1 MRIAVYYFYL
11 IFAIT
16 IYSCA
21 NVVTPTGGQKDITP
35 PTVLQY
41 TPDSN
46 TLYFDAT
53 EIQIQFDE
61 YVVLNDVFNQVIIS
75 PPLDGIPE
83 YRIKGKTL
91 TIKLNSTLRDST
103 TYTINFGQAI
113 KDNTEGNI
121 LNNFTYVFSTGSYLD
136 SLQISGK
143 VTDLLTGIPS
153 EKTFVVLYYEPT
165 DTSFTTSK
173 PYYFTKTDET
183 GNFKISNIKA
193 GNYKLYAL
201 EDQNFNYYYDLPNER
216 IAFQRETIFIDS
228 NISGQKL
235 QIFSEEKIKQNLLE
249 TKSQRY
255 AQTQMVFS
263 KPTNDVI
270 INSLNPI
277 SENIYFT
284 KNKTKDTIII
294 WSDNFK
300 LDTFRLKINYDTS
313 EIIKKIYLK
322 SIPVD
327 SNFQLNKNTFTSNVI
342 AINKGEDARADWDP
356 EKVIILKFYN
366 PVLTFDTTMLK
377 IWSVNDSIFMPHPI
391 IKIDSLDSRKVY
403 IQYSWKP
410 ENAYDIILAKNF
422 TKDIFGLENK
432 PDTLKILLKKQ
443 DAYSLLT
450 TTIKNLSGQNIIF
463 QLMKSDLSPVEEIYI
478 DEAQFTSEEKKYA
491 VTINYL
497 VPGIYRIRA
506 IIDLDKNGKWSP
518 GDLSKNTLPEPV
530 ILFPIDQNLRANWEN
545 EIDWVIK

>member
-11 IFAIT
+11 LIALT

-21 NVVTPTGGQKDITP
+21 NIVTPTGGEKDIIP

-41 TPDSN
+41 SPDTNSVF
-46 TLYFDAT
+46 FDAT

-83 YRIKGKTL
+83 YKIKGKTL
-91 TIKLNSTLRDST
+91 TIKLNSSLRDST

-143 VTDLLTGIPS
+143 VTDLLTGAPS

-165 DTSFTTSK
+165 DTSFQTSK
-173 PYYFTKTDET
+173 PYYFSKTDET

-193 GNYKLYAL
+193 GEYKLYAL
-201 EDQNFNYYYDLPNER
+201 EDQNFNYFYDLPNER
-216 IAFQRETIFIDS
+216 IAFQPESIQIDS
-228 NISGQKL
+228 NITGQNL

-263 KPTNDVI
+263 KPATEVNI
-270 INSLNPI
+270 SSINPI
-277 SENIYFT
+277 SENIYFS
-284 KNKTKDTIII
+284 KNKTRDTIII
-294 WSDNFK
+294 WSDNYK
-300 LDTFRLKINYDTS
+300 LDTFRLKLNFDTT

-322 SIPVD
+322 SIPAD
-327 SNFQLNKNTFTSNVI
+327 SNFQLNKNTFTTNVF

-356 EKVIILKFYN
+356 EKKLTLNFYN
-366 PVLTFDTTMLK
+366 PVLAVDTNMLK
-377 IWSVNDSIFMPHPI
+377 IWNVTDSAYTKLSLIT
-391 IKIDSLDSRKVY
+391 IDSLDARKVH
-403 IQYSWKP
+403 IHYSWKT
-410 ENAYDIILAKNF
+410 ENAYDIIINKNF
-422 TKDIFGLENK
+422 SRDIFGLTNK
-432 PDTLKILLKKQ
+432 QDTLKIQLKKQ

-450 TTIKNLSGQNIIF
+450 TTIKNVSGNNIIY
-463 QLMKSDLSPVEEIYI
+463 QLLKSDLTPVEEVYI
-478 DEAQFTSEEKKYA
+478 QETQFIGEEKKYS

-497 VPGIYRIRA
+497 LPGIYKIRV
-506 IIDLDKNGKWSP
+506 IIDLDKNGKWTP
-518 GDLSKNTLPEPV
+518 GDLEKNTLPEPV

>member
-1 MRIAVYYFYL
+1 MRIAAYYFYL
-11 IFAIT
+11 LIGLT

-21 NVVTPTGGQKDITP
+21 NIVTPTGGEKDIIP

-41 TPDSN
+41 SPDTNSI
-46 TLYFDAT
+46 YFDAT

-83 YRIKGKTL
+83 YKIKGKTL

-103 TYTINFGQAI
+103 TYTVNFGQAI

-143 VTDLLTGIPS
+143 VTDLLTGAPS

-165 DTSFTTSK
+165 DTSFQTSK
-173 PYYFTKTDET
+173 PYYFSKTDET

-193 GNYKLYAL
+193 GEYKLYAL
-201 EDQNFNYYYDLPNER
+201 EDQNFNYFYDLPNER
-216 IAFQRETIFIDS
+216 IAFQRETILIDS
-228 NISGQKL
+228 NITDQRL

-263 KPTNDVI
+263 KPATEVI
-270 INSLNPI
+270 ISSINPI
-277 SENIYFT
+277 SENIYFS
-284 KNKTKDTIII
+284 KNKSRDTIII
-294 WSDNFK
+294 WSDNYK
-300 LDTFRLKINYDTS
+300 LDTFRVKINFDTT

-322 SIPVD
+322 SIPAD
-327 SNFQLNKNTFTSNVI
+327 SNFQLNKNTFTTNVV

-356 EKVIILKFYN
+356 EKKITLNFYN
-366 PVLTFDTTMLK
+366 PVLDVDTNMLK
-377 IWSVNDSIFMPHPI
+377 IWNVTDSAYTKYSLIT
-391 IKIDSLDSRKVY
+391 IDSLDARKVH
-403 IQYSWKP
+403 IQYSWKTG
-410 ENAYDIILAKNF
+410 NAYDVIINKNF
-422 TKDIFGLENK
+422 SRDIFGLINK
-432 PDTLKILLKKQ
+432 QDTLKIKLKKQ

-450 TTIKNLSGQNIIF
+450 TTIKNISGNNIIY
-463 QLMKSDLSPVEEIYI
+463 QLLKSDLTLVEEVYI
-478 DEAQFTSEEKKYA
+478 QQIQFVGEEKKYA

-497 VPGIYRIRA
+497 SPGIYKIRV
-506 IIDLDKNGKWSP
+506 IIDLDKNGKWTP
-518 GDLSKNTLPEPV
+518 GDLDKNTLPESV

>member
-1 MRIAVYYFYL
+1 MRIAAYYFYL
-11 IFAIT
+11 LIGLT

-21 NVVTPTGGQKDITP
+21 NIVTPTGGEKDIIP

-41 TPDSN
+41 SPDTNSI
-46 TLYFDAT
+46 YFDAT

-83 YRIKGKTL
+83 YKIKGKTL

-103 TYTINFGQAI
+103 TYTVNFGQAI

-143 VTDLLTGIPS
+143 VTDLLTGAPS

-165 DTSFTTSK
+165 DTSFQTSK
-173 PYYFTKTDET
+173 PYYFSKTDET

-193 GNYKLYAL
+193 GEYKLYAL
-201 EDQNFNYYYDLPNER
+201 EDQNFNYFYDLPNER
-216 IAFQRETIFIDS
+216 IAFQRETILIDS
-228 NISGQKL
+228 NITDQRL

-263 KPTNDVI
+263 KPATEVI
-270 INSLNPI
+270 ISSINPI
-277 SENIYFT
+277 SENIYFS
-284 KNKTKDTIII
+284 KNKSRDTIII
-294 WSDNFK
+294 WSDNYK
-300 LDTFRLKINYDTS
+300 LDTFRVKINFDTT

-322 SIPVD
+322 SIPAD
-327 SNFQLNKNTFTSNVI
+327 SNFQLNKNTFTTNVV

-356 EKVIILKFYN
+356 EKKITLNFYN
-366 PVLTFDTTMLK
+366 PVLDVDTNMLK
-377 IWSVNDSIFMPHPI
+377 IWNVTDSAYTKYSLIT
-391 IKIDSLDSRKVY
+391 IDSLDARKVH
-403 IQYSWKP
+403 IQYSWKT
-410 ENAYDIILAKNF
+410 ENAYDVIINKNF
-422 TKDIFGLENK
+422 SRDIFGLINK
-432 PDTLKILLKKQ
+432 QDTLKIKLKKQ

-450 TTIKNLSGQNIIF
+450 TTIKNISGNNIIY
-463 QLMKSDLSPVEEIYI
+463 QLLKSDLTLVEEVYI
-478 DEAQFTSEEKKYA
+478 QQIQFVGEEKKYA

-497 VPGIYRIRA
+497 SPGIYKIRV
-506 IIDLDKNGKWSP
+506 IIDLDKNGKWTP
-518 GDLSKNTLPEPV
+518 GDLDKNTLPESV